1 MAASQGWEPGSEDEP
16 PMMRGRRKFLF
27 LCRRPQVWRAA
38 GAASGTASRARS
50 GGSWILVRDS
60 GGTGRWSHEPQVHP
74 SDTLL
79 SPPGVPPPPSSSW
92 QPLWTRAPG
101 WPGSAS
107 GHRTHALSSASSSI
121 GGDPNPR
128 LWGNQSGLHTWQV
141 LGTPE
146 ARPAGAESTGRA
158 RGELPPSV
166 CLQGAC
172 WTPPCCSPC
181 RTPPC
186 LHVQG
191 PGDRP
196 AC

>member
-38 GAASGTASRARS
+38 RAASGTVSRARS

-60 GGTGRWSHEPQVHP
+60 VGTGRWSLEPQVRPPATVLRP
-74 SDTLL
+74 S
-79 SPPGVPPPPSSSW
+79 GVPPPPSPSW
-92 QPLWTRAPG
+92 QPLWTRARG

-107 GHRTHALSSASSSI
+107 GHRTHALSSASLS

-128 LWGNQSGLHTWQV
+128 LWGNQSGLHTWQG

-146 ARPAGAESTGRA
+146 ARPLGAESTGRA

-172 WTPPCCSPC
+172 WTPPC
-181 RTPPC
+181 
-186 LHVQG
+186 LQVQG